1 MALKLSPLAPN
12 KFKKLNQIPGI
23 SVASIHCGFKN
34 NGNDDLVL
42 IKFDKPAKI
51 FGSFTRSTTPGAPI
65 IWNKS
70 IISKHLVSA
79 ILINSGNANVFN
91 GKKGEEAVQEI
102 VKFLSVKMSV
112 NKKEIYIASTGIIGE
127 LLDPKKIIS
136 KIPNLIKKL
145 KNDSSSWFKAANAIR
160 TTDTFPKLFS
170 EQIKI
175 SKSNKILINGIAK
188 GSGMIAPNMATMLS
202 FIFTNA
208 DVNIKEFK
216 KVFRRLVD
224 KTFNSITVDSDT
236 STSDMVLFISL
247 QGISKQKF
255 NALEKQKIIEKIE
268 TLMMELA
275 QLIVRDGEGA
285 SKFIS
290 ISINGTKN
298 DSIAK
303 KIALSIA
310 NSPLFK
316 TAMAGSD
323 SNWGRIIMAIGKEK
337 VKINT
342 EKISIKFGKYFVVK
356 NGVSLINRDTKS
368 INKYLKRKEIE
379 LSIKVGDGR
388 GKSKVWTCDLTKEY
402 IKINADYRS

>member
-1 MALKLSPLAPN
+1 MVLKLSPLAPS
-12 KFKKLNQIPGI
+12 KYKKLNQISGI
-23 SVASIHCGFKN
+23 SVASVHCGFKN

-51 FGSFTRSTTPGAPI
+51 FGSFTKSTTPGAPI

-70 IISKHLVSA
+70 IINKHLVSA

-91 GKKGEEAVQEI
+91 GKKGEEAVQKI
-102 VKFLSVKMSV
+102 VKFLSVRMSV
-112 NKKEIYIASTGIIGE
+112 NKKEIYVASTGIIGE

-136 KIPNLIKKL
+136 KVPNLIKNL

-160 TTDTFPKLFS
+160 TTDTFPKLYS
-170 EQIKI
+170 EKI
-175 SKSNKILINGIAK
+175 ETLNSKKILINGIAK

-202 FIFTNA
+202 FIFTNV

-224 KTFNSITVDSDT
+224 KTFNSITVDGDT
-236 STSDMVLFISL
+236 STSDMVLFISI
-247 QGISKQKF
+247 QGSLKQKF
-255 NALEKQKIIEKIE
+255 NTLEKHRIIEKIE
-268 TLMMELA
+268 NLMTELA

-290 ISINGTKN
+290 ISVSGTKN

-356 NGVSLINRDTKS
+356 NGVSLINRNLKS
-368 INKYLKRKEIE
+368 INKHLKRKEIE
-379 LSIKVGDGR
+379 LSIEIGDGS